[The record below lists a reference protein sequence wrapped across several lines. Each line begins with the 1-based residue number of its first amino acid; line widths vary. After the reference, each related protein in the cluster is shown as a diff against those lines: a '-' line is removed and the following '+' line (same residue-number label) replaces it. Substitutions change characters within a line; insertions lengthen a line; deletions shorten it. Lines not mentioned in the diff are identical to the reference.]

1 MSLSTATQ
9 NTNMRFCSIIYIET
23 KIRNDSKNGDR
34 HMSLLGVY
42 LYPSAI
48 GLINK

>member
-9 NTNMRFCSIIYIET
+9 NTNMIICSIILIET

-34 HMSLLGVY
+34 HISLLWVY
-42 LYPSAI
+42 LYPSAF
-48 GLINK
+48 GLINQ